1 MFPGR
6 KVTFLF
12 DMQDTG
18 LSNMVS
24 IDVTCLCEG
33 GVMEYNS

>member
-24 IDVTCLCEG
+24 FDVFKICYVC
-33 GVMEYNS
+33 M